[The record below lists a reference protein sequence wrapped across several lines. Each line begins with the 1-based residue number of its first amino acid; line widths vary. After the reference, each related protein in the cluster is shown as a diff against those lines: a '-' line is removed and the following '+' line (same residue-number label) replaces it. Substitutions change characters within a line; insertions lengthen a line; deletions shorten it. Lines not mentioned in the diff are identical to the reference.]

1 MTVPGANGI
10 VIRGDTMY
18 IASYPPDG
26 VTTQDNVIYRI
37 DNISTPV
44 ATKLFDRP
52 GQYDGLA
59 LSGDGSRLYFTNWVD
74 SEVGY
79 YDLGTGKTELLT
91 PGVGIEGPARLSTDG
106 KKLYVPDL
114 PGSKVVEI
122 DIR

>member
-1 MTVPGANGI
+1 
-10 VIRGDTMY
+10 MY

-74 SEVGY
+74 SKSAITISER
-79 YDLGTGKTELLT
+79 ER
-91 PGVGIEGPARLSTDG
+91 PNC
-106 KKLYVPDL
+106 
-114 PGSKVVEI
+114 
-122 DIR
+122 